1 MNDESQHHGP
11 PNFFTMVKNFSSEV
25 VKFAK
30 SGFQYVSPEDYEERL
45 DTCIKCPHV
54 KNPGL
59 RCGLCGCNMELK
71 AKWKTSHCPDNP
83 SRWKVQQ
90 VPPNENKF
98 RDDT

>member
-1 MNDESQHHGP
+1 MNDESHPPGP
-11 PNFFTMVKNFSSEV
+11 PNFFNMVKNFSSEV

-30 SGFQYVSPEDYEERL
+30 SGFKYVSPEEYEKRL
-45 DTCIKCPHV
+45 DACIKCPHV

-83 SRWKVQQ
+83 SRWNDIK
-90 VPPNENKF
+90 
-98 RDDT
+98 

>member
-1 MNDESQHHGP
+1 MNDEAHYSGP
-11 PNFFTMVKNFSSEV
+11 PNFFNMVKNFSSEV

-30 SGFQYVSPEDYEERL
+30 SGFKYVNPEEYEERL

-59 RCGLCGCNMELK
+59 RCGLCGCNMQLK

-83 SRWKVQQ
+83 SRWKIQQ
-90 VPPNENKF
+90 VPPDENVNNDIK
-98 RDDT
+98 